1 MSQFYNVINS
11 NLIKLN
17 SEDNSEKFDEYKNF
31 NKVSDNI
38 FDESEDIKVI
48 IHAMDANNLDGHYHE
63 FFEIMYVYKG
73 SCTNTIN
80 GGEFTMN
87 EGDICILGMH
97 DYHNVKVDCQNDI
110 LINILIKKSL
120 FDKSFLSLLSE
131 NDLLTNFF
139 VTSLFTLKD
148 KQHYLYFSGENNKV
162 AQSLIQQLVM
172 EYFNKKVC
180 YKKSMECYLALVF
193 SELLRCH
200 QSSIDKD
207 NYKTMGNNHLSDIL
221 TYINDNKS
229 SVTLSSVSKHFNY
242 HPNYLSSLIKK
253 YTNKSFS
260 DILQEVRLSEACDY
274 LKNTDLSID
283 NIVSLLGYYDRSYFY
298 KVFKKQYSMTPIEYR
313 NNKCNIK

>member
-1 MSQFYNVINS
+1 MSQFYNIINS

-17 SEDNSEKFDEYKNF
+17 NEDNSEKFNSLNYLDKI
-31 NKVSDNI
+31 SDSI
-38 FDESEDIKVI
+38 FSESEDIKVI
-48 IHAMDANNLDGHYHE
+48 IHAMDTNKLNAYYHD

-73 SCTNTIN
+73 SCIN
-80 GGEFTMN
+80 GINGNSFKMN
-87 EGDICILGMH
+87 EGDICILGMNDSH
-97 DYHNVKVDCQNDI
+97 YVKVDCEGDI

-131 NDLLTNFF
+131 NNLLTNFF
-139 VTSLFTLKD
+139 ITSLFALKD
-148 KQHYLYFSGENNKV
+148 EQHYLYFPGENSKS
-162 AQSLIQQLVM
+162 AQVLIQQLVV

-193 SELLRCH
+193 SDLLRSY

-207 NYKTMGNNHLSDIL
+207 NYKNMGNNHLSDIL

-229 SVTLSSVSKHFNY
+229 TVTLSSVSKHFNY

-274 LKNTDLSID
+274 LVNTDLCID
-283 NIVSLLGYYDRSYFY
+283 NIVTLLGYYDRSYFY
-298 KVFKKQYSMTPIEYR
+298 KVFKKQYNMTPIEYR
-313 NNKCNIK
+313 NNRDKIK